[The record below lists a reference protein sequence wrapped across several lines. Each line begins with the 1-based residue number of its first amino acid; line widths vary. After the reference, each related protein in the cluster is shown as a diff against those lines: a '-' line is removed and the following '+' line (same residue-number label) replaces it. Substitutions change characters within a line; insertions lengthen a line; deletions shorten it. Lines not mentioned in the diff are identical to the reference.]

1 MPGSLHAEC
10 KRGDQGVDLSNYTE
24 GTGTA
29 SNRRRRS
36 DAAPAPSC
44 RWQRFAGNWQLATD
58 NWQLLYH
65 FSVHELAE
73 RLLKTI
79 RKQGTIR
86 AGDRVAV
93 AVSGGADSVALL
105 CLLLE
110 LRPELG
116 TVLSVAHV
124 NHKLRGEESDEDER
138 FVAKL
143 AGQHGLE
150 RHVCVAPVDG
160 SHRPEK
166 GSEIGSGI
174 SSGIEAAA
182 RELRYGFFRQLAR
195 EGRVTKIAT
204 AHTLDDQAE
213 TVLLRIFRGT
223 GIRGLSGIHPRIVF
237 EDQGHAFGELVRPLL
252 GFRRVT
258 LQEFLRQQGQSWRED
273 SSNRDIAFLRNRVRH
288 RLLPVIAEEFGE
300 AAIEHMGE
308 LAEIARAEEEQW
320 SGGGGQWPASFEYPA
335 PSTRQAA
342 SLPLGPLLALP
353 LAAQRRLVRA
363 WLEVNAPDLCIS
375 FRRIEE
381 ALELAGEAAG
391 GKAEMPSGWNLRR
404 GRQELWLESEAF
416 NGRNEATDYEYAL
429 PVPGTVEVP
438 ELGARVEARMVDAD
452 GVPQDERGQLLDL
465 ERMPKEVLIRN
476 WRAGDRFWPAHRAA
490 ARKVKEL
497 LSDRHATGA
506 QKKLWPVAVAAG
518 CGLVWMRGF
527 AVPAAFRA
535 AAGASKAIWI
545 REIAGMM

>member
-1 MPGSLHAEC
+1 L
-10 KRGDQGVDLSNYTE
+10 
-24 GTGTA
+24 
-29 SNRRRRS
+29 
-36 DAAPAPSC
+36 
-44 RWQRFAGNWQLATD
+44 LATGY
-58 NWQLLYH
+58 WQLLYH
-65 FSVHELAE
+65 FSVHALAE

-79 RKQGTIR
+79 RKQESIC
-86 AGDRVAV
+86 AGDRLAV

-110 LRPELG
+110 LRAELG
-116 TVLSVAHV
+116 IVLSVAHV

-138 FVAKL
+138 FVTQL
-143 AGQHGLE
+143 AEQHGLE
-150 RHVCVAPVDG
+150 LHVSAAPVRRN
-160 SHRPEK
+160 HRPGK

-174 SSGIEAAA
+174 GSGIEAAA
-182 RELRYGFFRQLAR
+182 RELRHGFFRQLAR

-223 GIRGLSGIHPRIVF
+223 GIRGLSGIHRRIVF
-237 EDQGHAFGELVRPLL
+237 EEQGRIFGELIRPLL
-252 GFRRVT
+252 GFRRAA
-258 LQEFLRQQGQSWRED
+258 LQEFLRERGQSWRED

-300 AAIEHMGE
+300 GAIEHMGE

-320 SGGGGQWPASFEYPA
+320 SVAGGRWPASSEFRVPSTQQPA
-335 PSTRQAA
+335 AAETRQAA
-342 SLPLGPLLALP
+342 SLAVGPLLALP

-363 WLEVNAPDLCIS
+363 WLKTNVPDLSIS
-375 FRRIEE
+375 FRLIEE
-381 ALELAGEAAG
+381 ALELARGATEKKVELPA
-391 GKAEMPSGWNLRR
+391 GWNLRR
-404 GRQELWLESEAF
+404 RSFLLELEPVR
-416 NGRNEATDYEYAL
+416 GKATDYEYTLA
-429 PVPGTVEVP
+429 VPGAVEVP
-438 ELGARVEARMVDAD
+438 ELGACIEARVMNA
-452 GVPQDERGQLLDL
+452 GEVPENERGQLLDL

-476 WRAGDRFWPAHRAA
+476 WRAGDRFWPGHTAA

-506 QKKLWPVAVAAG
+506 QKKLWPVAVAEG

-527 AVPAAFRA
+527 AVPADFRA
-535 AAGASKAIWI
+535 LSGAAKAIWI